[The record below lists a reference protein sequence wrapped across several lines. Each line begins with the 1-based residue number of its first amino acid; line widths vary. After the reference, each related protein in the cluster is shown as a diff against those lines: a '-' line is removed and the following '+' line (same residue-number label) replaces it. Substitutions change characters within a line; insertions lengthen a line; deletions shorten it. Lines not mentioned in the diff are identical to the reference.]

1 MLIFVAYLGHPARS
15 CVSPIENVN
24 YSAEKRSIC
33 HWKHPHFATDSLFIG
48 GVDEIFIILH
58 FKGHSSCLI

>member
-24 YSAEKRSIC
+24 YSAEKRGNC